1 MGMDHIK
8 GVFFDLHG
16 TLLLSDDV
24 DASWE
29 NWVLEFY
36 SRMRSKGAEV
46 TLTGFKEHLDE
57 LFNAPEPE
65 YEEQGMT
72 LFMRRVKALGIRL
85 GIELSK
91 DEIRHL
97 VDSIIIVWHRGMY
110 LDEEA
115 KRVLQILK
123 PRYKVG
129 LITNWEHTPRI
140 FELLKELEIEDLFD
154 TVIVSDEFGSA
165 KPEAEIFYEALRQ
178 TGVTPYEAV
187 YIGDMD
193 VDVIGAINAGIFPV
207 LIKRQVQGNWAS
219 YSYDEGRRHEGEQV
233 TQIKCLSDLL
243 ILLGLE

>member
-1 MGMDHIK
+1 MNHIK

-29 NWVLEFY
+29 NWVHEFH
-36 SRMRSKGAEV
+36 SRMRSKGVDV
-46 TLTGFKEHLDE
+46 TLTDFKEHLDM

-72 LFMRRVKALGIRL
+72 LFMRRVKALGTQL
-85 GIELSK
+85 GVELSK
-91 DEIRHL
+91 DEIRPL
-97 VDSIIIVWHRGMY
+97 VDSIIKVWHRGMY

-140 FELLKELEIEDLFD
+140 FELLKELEIDRLFD
-154 TVIVSDEFGSA
+154 TVIVSDEFGAA

-178 TGVTPYEAV
+178 TDVNPNEAV
-187 YIGDMD
+187 YVGDMD
-193 VDVIGAINAGIFPV
+193 VDVVGSINAGIHPV

-219 YSYDEGRRHEGEQV
+219 YSYDEGSRHNGEQV
-233 TQIKCLSDLL
+233 TQIKRLSDLL